1 MTDYGII
8 TILPPIIVVVL
19 AVWWK
24 KPVESLLFGSL
35 SAYVI
40 IAYKTHANF
49 WAIAMESFFKV
60 GTQRENLWIIIVC
73 GLFGSL
79 IALLN
84 HSKSSYAIGKKIAS
98 LAKNTKSTMVASF
111 ALGILLFIDDYM
123 NVLTVSA
130 CMNQVC
136 RRRKV
141 PKAALAYIIDSTS
154 APVCVL
160 VPMSTWTIFYADC
173 FYKQEAI
180 RNLNIGS
187 AISTYMH
194 AVPYMFYATMAL
206 LVVFAFVT
214 GWIPAIGDMKKDF
227 QSELKQSQSETKE
240 KQFTEEHGSIW
251 DFIIPIASL
260 VCITAVFNDILLALL
275 LSIIISLL
283 LYWRR
288 GILKV
293 DDFSGIWLKGFAD
306 MIPTLAVLFFA
317 FYMKQACTDIYLSEY
332 VLNKCLPFVRA
343 NSFPAAAFVLVA
355 LITFATGDSWG
366 VPAICIP
373 IVIPLAAACGANILL
388 TMGAIVS
395 GGVFCSHACFY
406 SDTTVLTATCCE
418 MTSIHHAKTQ
428 FPYALI
434 AFVVSLIM
442 YAMAGYLI

>member
-8 TILPPIIVVVL
+8 TILPPIIVLVL

-24 KPVESLLFGSL
+24 KPVESLLLGSL
-35 SAYVI
+35 SAYGI
-40 IAYKTHANF
+40 IAYKTDTNF
-49 WAIAMESFFKV
+49 WTIARESFLKV
-60 GTQRENLWIIIVC
+60 GTQRDNLWIIIVC

-84 HSKSSYAIGKKIAS
+84 HSKSSHAIGRKIAS
-98 LAKNTKSTMVASF
+98 FAKNAKSTMLSSLV
-111 ALGILLFIDDYM
+111 LGILLFIDDYM

-160 VPMSTWTIFYADC
+160 IPMSTWTVFYADC

-180 RNLNIGS
+180 RQLNIGS

-194 AVPYMFYATMAL
+194 AIPYMFYAAVAL
-206 LVVFAFVT
+206 FVVFAFVM

-227 QSELKQSQSETKE
+227 QSELNQSQSETKE
-240 KQFTEEHGSIW
+240 KQLTEEHGSIW
-251 DFIIPIASL
+251 DFIIPIASM
-260 VCITAVFNDILLALL
+260 VCITVVFNDMLLALV
-275 LSIIISLL
+275 LSIVISLL
-283 LYWRR
+283 LYLPRR
-288 GILKV
+288 IITLN
-293 DDFSGIWLKGFAD
+293 DFSEIWLKGFAD
-306 MIPTLAVLFFA
+306 MVPTLTVLIFA
-317 FYMKQACTDIYLSEY
+317 FYMKQACADIHLSEY
-332 VLNKCLPFVRA
+332 ILNKCLPFVNA
-343 NSFPAAAFVLVA
+343 NSFPVVAFVLVA

-406 SDTTVLTATCCE
+406 SDTTVLTASSCK

-428 FPYALI
+428 LPYAMI

-442 YAMAGYLI
+442 YAVAGYLV